1 MMPVALASTSA
12 VAYGI
17 SDYLGGVASRRARA
31 LRVVSVSYPISI
43 LLVGLAA
50 VTAGGSPSLVGVA
63 WGLVSGLSSGIA
75 VWTFYVAL
83 SRGPMSV
90 ISPITAVLAAAG
102 PLAFALAAG
111 EEPGARALV
120 GMAIALVATVL
131 VSLEGEHGS
140 SLEHGRL
147 TRGVAAL
154 TVVSGLA
161 FAGFFVLLSRVPAG
175 EGLWPV
181 ATSRVGATAVVVVA
195 ALAARESF
203 RFSRRLVA
211 IGAVIAVFDAVANGA
226 FYYASQAGMLSLV
239 SVIAALYP
247 AFTVALAVT
256 HGGERLRA
264 VQVLGLVLA
273 GVAIALLALG

>member
-17 SDYLGGVASRRARA
+17 SDHLGGVASRRTRA
-31 LRVVSVSYPISI
+31 LRVVSVAYPVSI
-43 LLVGLAA
+43 VLVGLAA
-50 VTAGGSPSLVGVA
+50 LVAGGSPTPAGLG
-63 WGLVSGLSSGIA
+63 WGLASGLASGAA

-102 PLAFALAAG
+102 PLAFGLAAG
-111 EEPGARALV
+111 ERPGVAATV
-120 GMAIALVATVL
+120 GMATALVATVL
-131 VSLEGEHGS
+131 VSLEGEGGS
-140 SLEHGRL
+140 SVAHGRL
-147 TRGVAAL
+147 TASLLAMA
-154 TVVSGLA
+154 VVSGAA
-161 FAGFFVLLSRVPAG
+161 FAAFFVLLSRVPAG

-181 ATSRVGATAVVVVA
+181 AASRIGATVMLLTAAV
-195 ALAARESF
+195 AARESF
-203 RFSRRLVA
+203 RFPRRLIA
-211 IGAVIAVFDAVANGA
+211 IGVVIAVFDAVANGS
-226 FYYASQAGMLSLV
+226 FYFASQAGMLSLV

-264 VQVLGLVLA
+264 VQLVGLVLA
-273 GVAIALLALG
+273 GGAIALLTLG

>member
-43 LLVGLAA
+43 LLVAVVALAVGGAPTLVGAAWGLASGLAA
-50 VTAGGSPSLVGVA
+50 GV
-63 WGLVSGLSSGIA
+63 A

-90 ISPITAVLAAAG
+90 ISPVTAVLAASL
-102 PLAFALAAG
+102 PLAFGLAAG
-111 EEPGARALV
+111 ERPEATAVV
-120 GMAIALVATVL
+120 GMLVAVVATVL
-131 VSLEGEHGS
+131 VSLEGPDGS
-140 SLEHGRL
+140 SAEHGRL
-147 TRGVAAL
+147 TRPVFAL
-154 TVVSGLA
+154 TVVSGLT
-161 FAGFFVLLSRVPAG
+161 FAAFFVLLAQVPPG

-181 ATSRVGATAVVVVA
+181 AASRVGASAVVLAA
-195 ALAARESF
+195 ALAARE
-203 RFSRRLVA
+203 RLRPGSRLLA
-211 IGAVIAVFDAVANGA
+211 IGAVIAVFDVIANSS
-226 FYYASQAGMLSLV
+226 FYLASQAGMLSLV

-247 AFTVALAVT
+247 AFTVVLALT

-264 VQVLGLVLA
+264 VQWAGLTLA
-273 GVAIALLALG
+273 AVAIVLLAAG

>member
-102 PLAFALAAG
+102 PLAFGLAAG

-147 TRGVAAL
+147 TREVAAL

-181 ATSRVGATAVVVVA
+181 AASRVGATAVVVVA